1 MSAFPRRPVN
11 HPCCARKDPFPPE
24 GGRRGRSPTYGA
36 TVARHRAIAGGL
48 ASFTIVLAAF
58 GETLAL
64 AHVGGAIGLFLL
76 VLGAASGI
84 AAWVALGA
92 PRTRTDMHA

>member
-1 MSAFPRRPVN
+1 
-11 HPCCARKDPFPPE
+11 
-24 GGRRGRSPTYGA
+24 
-36 TVARHRAIAGGL
+36 VARHRALSGL
-48 ASFTIVLAAF
+48 LACFTIILAAV

-64 AHVGGAIGLFLL
+64 THVAGAIGLFLL

-92 PRTRTDMHA
+92 PRTRADVHA